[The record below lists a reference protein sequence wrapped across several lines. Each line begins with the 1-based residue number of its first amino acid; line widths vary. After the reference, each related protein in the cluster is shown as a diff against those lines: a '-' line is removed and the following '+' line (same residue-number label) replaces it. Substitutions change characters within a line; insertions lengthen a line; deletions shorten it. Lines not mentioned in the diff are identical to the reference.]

1 MRAVKGIDDLLN
13 GVALLLEEIPSL
25 RILLIG
31 SIKDD
36 DIQRAIDRFPARERL
51 HLTGFRS
58 DATQLAR
65 LADLT
70 VMASKNREGFP
81 KSVIEAMAQGV
92 PAVVTTVGGMPEL
105 VGHGE
110 AGILVEPCN
119 PSSIASG
126 IRALYRDPDLRQR
139 LGAAGQHRIST
150 VFNVDQT
157 IERTF
162 SIFSELCS
170 E

>member
-13 GVALLLEEIPSL
+13 GVAMLIDEIPSL
-25 RILLIG
+25 RLLLIG

-36 DIQRAIDRFPARERL
+36 DIKRAIDRFPARERL
-51 HLTGFRS
+51 HLTGFRD
-58 DATQLAR
+58 DATRLAG

-81 KSVIEAMAQGV
+81 KSVIEAMAQGI
-92 PAVVTTVGGMPEL
+92 PAVVTSVGGMPEL

-110 AGILVEPCN
+110 AGVLVEPCN
-119 PSSIASG
+119 PASIASG
-126 IRALYRDPDLRQR
+126 IRALYRDPDRRKR
-139 LGAAGQHRIST
+139 LGDAGQRRISN

-162 SIFSELCS
+162 SIFNELCP
-170 E
+170 